1 MTLVANM
8 SVFIATFIVIGIAV
22 IGMSAGILLG
32 RPAIKG
38 SCGGLNQ
45 VGLAG
50 SCSGACSLEEKEVC
64 AAKKAQSKNSS
75 TPSGD

>member
-1 MTLVANM
+1 M
-8 SVFIATFIVIGIAV
+8 STFIASFIIIA
-22 IGMSAGILLG
+22 IAIIAMAAGILLG

-50 SCSGACSLEEKEVC
+50 SCGGACSTEDKEIC
-64 AAKKAQSKNSS
+64 AKRKADIENNK
-75 TPSGD
+75 

>member
-1 MTLVANM
+1 MA
-8 SVFIATFIVIGIAV
+8 IFIVTFVVLLIAV
-22 IGMSAGILLG
+22 AGMAIGVLLG

-50 SCSGACSLEEKEVC
+50 SCSGACSIEEKEIC
-64 AAKKAQSKNSS
+64 ELKKAIQKEEQ
-75 TPSGD
+75 

>member
-1 MTLVANM
+1 M
-8 SVFIATFIVIGIAV
+8 STFIASFIIIA
-22 IGMSAGILLG
+22 IAIIAMAAGVLLG

-50 SCSGACSLEEKEVC
+50 SCGGACSTEEKEIC
-64 AAKKAQSKNSS
+64 AKRKAEIENNK
-75 TPSGD
+75 

>member
-1 MTLVANM
+1 M
-8 SVFIATFIVIGIAV
+8 STFIATLIVLLIAV
-22 IGMSAGILLG
+22 AGMAIGVLLG

-50 SCSGACSLEEKEVC
+50 SCSGACSSEEKEMC
-64 AAKKAQSKNSS
+64 ELKKAALKEQK
-75 TPSGD
+75 

>member
-1 MTLVANM
+1 M
-8 SVFIATFIVIGIAV
+8 SIFIATFIIITIAV
-22 IGMSAGILLG
+22 VGMAIGVILG

-50 SCSGACSLEEKEVC
+50 SCSGACSSEDKEVC
-64 AAKKAQSKNSS
+64 AKRKAQEQDGSN
-75 TPSGD
+75 

>member
-1 MTLVANM
+1 M
-8 SVFIATFIVIGIAV
+8 SIFIPTFIIIAFAIIAMAIGV
-22 IGMSAGILLG
+22 LLG

-50 SCSGACSLEEKEVC
+50 SCSGACSSAEKEICV
-64 AAKKAQSKNSS
+64 KRKAETRIK
-75 TPSGD
+75 THE

>member
-1 MTLVANM
+1 M
-8 SVFIATFIVIGIAV
+8 SIFIATFIIITIAV
-22 IGMSAGILLG
+22 IGMAVGVILG

-50 SCSGACSLEEKEVC
+50 SCSGACSIEEKEVC
-64 AAKKAQSKNSS
+64 AAKKAQLSQK
-75 TPSGD
+75 

>member
-1 MTLVANM
+1 M
-8 SVFIATFIVIGIAV
+8 STFIASFIIIA
-22 IGMSAGILLG
+22 IAIIAMAAGVLLG

-50 SCSGACSLEEKEVC
+50 SCGGACSTEEKEIC
-64 AAKKAQSKNSS
+64 AKRKAAIENNK
-75 TPSGD
+75 

>member
-1 MTLVANM
+1 M
-8 SVFIATFIVIGIAV
+8 SIFIITFIIMAIALISMAIGVI
-22 IGMSAGILLG
+22 LG

-50 SCSGACSLEEKEVC
+50 SCSGVCSSVEKEEC
-64 AAKKAQSKNSS
+64 TLKKELLKDNKL
-75 TPSGD
+75 

>member
-1 MTLVANM
+1 M
-8 SVFIATFIVIGIAV
+8 SIFIATFIIISIAV
-22 IGMSAGILLG
+22 IGMAVGVLLG

-50 SCSGACSLEEKEVC
+50 SCGGVCSIEEKEIC
-64 AAKKAQSKNSS
+64 AKRKAKVQESN
-75 TPSGD
+75 

>member
-1 MTLVANM
+1 M
-8 SVFIATFIVIGIAV
+8 STFIATFIIIAIAV
-22 IGMSAGILLG
+22 IGMAIGVLLG

-50 SCSGACSLEEKEVC
+50 SCSGACSADEKEVC
-64 AAKKAQSKNSS
+64 ELKKAALAAKEN
-75 TPSGD
+75 

>member
-1 MTLVANM
+1 M
-8 SVFIATFIVIGIAV
+8 STFIASFIIIA
-22 IGMSAGILLG
+22 IAIIAMAAGVLLG

-50 SCSGACSLEEKEVC
+50 SCSGACSADEKEIC
-64 AAKKAQSKNSS
+64 AKRKAEIENNK
-75 TPSGD
+75 

>member
-1 MTLVANM
+1 MTI
-8 SVFIATFIVIGIAV
+8 FIATFIVISLAIMGMAIGV
-22 IGMSAGILLG
+22 ILG

-50 SCSGACSLEEKEVC
+50 SCSGACSPQDEEICELKKAAL
-64 AAKKAQSKNSS
+64 AAKKH
-75 TPSGD
+75 